1 MREILRAEEA
11 PRWETAV
18 DPDASMMR
26 IRRALRKFGV
36 RDVQFAEG
44 DLGGR
49 RAWVIQFRFNDEN
62 YLFKF
67 ISRKCQNP
75 DKVKTIRGK
84 IRTHCEQAFYQMAR
98 VAEAFTEA
106 VLMAAVENEDVL
118 LSFKALPTNV
128 AGVRPDGL
136 PYTVGDIGRCDLSRG
151 KLALPQALQGD
162 NREIKIEG
170 GNNG

>member
-1 MREILRAEEA
+1 MPETLYAEEA
-11 PRWETAV
+11 PRWTTKV

-26 IRRALRKFGV
+26 IRRSLRKFGI
-36 RDVQFAEG
+36 RDVQFTEG
-44 DLGGR
+44 ELEGR
-49 RAWVIQFRFNDEN
+49 RAWVIQFNYLSER

-67 ISRKCQNP
+67 ISRECQTP
-75 DKVKTIRGK
+75 DKVRSFGGH
-84 IRTHCEQAFYQMAR
+84 RRAYSEQAYYQMAR

-118 LSFKALPTNV
+118 LSFKALPANV

-136 PYTVGDIGRCDLSRG
+136 PYTVGDIGRCDLKSG

-162 NREIKIEG
+162 NREITIEG
-170 GNNG
+170 VNHG